1 MIENRKNGMEYK
13 KVEDIRGYVQKLI
26 DDGAQ
31 IIVGEKTARIFAR
44 PGIPEEERI
53 ISWSVDADGNPVLE
67 KEALVSANESGVPDW
82 VATKIDDMGNEIID
96 ANGHTN
102 QWIIGDATFRKK
114 YEAVSEQPG
123 VYKPVG
129 GPQKFVR
136 LNKGIHIVQWGEE
149 WNVDAGGYINI
160 TNPEDMYVIS
170 GRDFNDTYRIIL

>member
-31 IIVGEKTARIFAR
+31 IIVGEKIARIFAR

-67 KEALVSANESGVPDW
+67 KKRWYRQMIRCSRLGGNQ
-82 VATKIDDMGNEIID
+82 IDDMGNEIID

-129 GPQKFVR
+129 DPQKFVR

-160 TNPEDMYVIS
+160 TNPEDMYAYLWK
-170 GRDFNDTYRIIL
+170 RFQ